1 MEQELSE
8 IGQQVAEMSDLD
20 LLERQVADFSETVEA
35 ILPVLPGWVMPL
47 AVLGLAFVI
56 GVLAYRL
63 VFGLLTRL
71 VAGRDLF
78 WRSLVS
84 RTRRPLRMGLVV
96 FFLAI
101 GVAVAPMGADWRD
114 LAQHALLIAF
124 IVLVAWV
131 IHTALNIW
139 TTVHLRKFSLDAE
152 DNTLARKH
160 VTQSRILVRLAGW
173 LILIVTVS
181 AMLMTFP
188 GVRQWG
194 VSLLAS
200 AGAAGIVVGFA
211 FQPVLKNLIAGIQLA
226 ITQPIRIDD
235 AVIVEGE
242 WGWIEE
248 ITGTYVVIKIW
259 DWRRLI
265 VPLSYFI
272 EQPFQN
278 WTRDGASLIGGVLL
292 YLDHCADIQRIR
304 DRMGEIC
311 RESELWDGNVCHLQ
325 VNDFRERVMEIRILA
340 SARNA
345 PRTYDLRCEIR
356 EKLITF
362 IQREMPE
369 ALPRT
374 RETVSVDA
382 AHRASSP
389 GIEVVGG

>member
-1 MEQELSE
+1 MEQELE
-8 IGQQVAEMSDLD
+8 QLEQQ
-20 LLERQVADFSETVEA
+20 VEA
-35 ILPVLPGWVMPL
+35 ISQDIESVIPLLPDWAMPVIWLAAAFFIGLMAFRGVFWV
-47 AVLGLAFVI
+47 
-56 GVLAYRL
+56 
-63 VFGLLTRL
+63 LTRS
-71 VAGRDLF
+71 VAKRDLF

-84 RTRRPLRMGLVV
+84 RTRRPLRMGLIVAALTV
-96 FFLAI
+96 
-101 GVAVAPMGADWRD
+101 GVAVAPLSVEATN
-114 LAQHALLIAF
+114 LAHHALLIAF
-124 IVLVAWV
+124 MVLMAWV
-131 IHTALNIW
+131 FHTALHIW

-173 LILIVTVS
+173 LIMIVAAS
-181 AMLMTFP
+181 AILMTFD

-226 ITQPIRIDD
+226 VTQPIRIDD

-242 WGWIEE
+242 WGWVEE

-265 VPLSYFI
+265 VPLGYFI

-278 WTRDGASLIGGVLL
+278 WTRDGSSLIGGVLL
-292 YLDHCADIQRIR
+292 YLDHCADIGLLREKTN
-304 DRMGEIC
+304 EIC
-311 RESELWDGNVCHLQ
+311 KGTPLWDGNVCHVQ
-325 VNDFRERVMEIRILA
+325 VNDFRERVMEVRILA

-356 EKLITF
+356 EQLITW

-374 RETVSVDA
+374 RETVSVDGPA
-382 AHRASSP
+382 REMHP
-389 GIEVVGG
+389 DVQVVGRRNGAG

>member
-1 MEQELSE
+1 MEDEL
-8 IGQQVAEMSDLD
+8 QQLGD
-20 LLERQVADFSETVEA
+20 QVEA
-35 ILPVLPGWVMPL
+35 ISQDIERVIPVLPDWTMPL
-47 AVLGLAFVI
+47 IVLGVAFLT
-56 GVLAYRL
+56 GVLIFRG
-63 VFGLLTRL
+63 VFALLTRA

-84 RTRRPLRMGLVV
+84 RTRRPLRMALVV
-96 FFLAI
+96 AALAV
-101 GVAVAPMGADWRD
+101 GVAVAPLGAGGKDM
-114 LAQHALLIAF
+114 AGHGLLIAF
-124 IVLVAWV
+124 MVLVGWV
-131 IHTALNIW
+131 VHTALHIW

-152 DNTLARKH
+152 DNMLARKH

-173 LILIVTVS
+173 LIVIVASS
-181 AMLMTFP
+181 AILMTFD

-226 ITQPIRIDD
+226 VTQPIRIDD

-242 WGWIEE
+242 WGWVEE

-278 WTRDGASLIGGVLL
+278 WTRDSSSLIGGVLL
-292 YLDHCADIQRIR
+292 YLDHCADISRLR
-304 DRMGEIC
+304 EKTNEVC
-311 RESELWDGNVCHLQ
+311 RASALWDGNVCHVQ
-325 VNDFRERVMEIRILA
+325 VNDFRERVMEVRILA

-356 EKLITF
+356 EALITW

-382 AHRASSP
+382 PERRFPAQF
-389 GIEVVGG
+389 GGANGRPS

>member
-1 MEQELSE
+1 MDEEISE
-8 IGQQVAEMSDLD
+8 IGQQVAEISDLD
-20 LLERQVADFSETVEA
+20 QLEQQVADFTDTVEA
-35 ILPVLPGWVMPL
+35 IIPVLPHWVMPTVVI
-47 AVLGLAFVI
+47 ALAFLV
-56 GVLAYRL
+56 GVSAYRL
-63 VFGLLTRL
+63 VFWALTKA
-71 VAGRDLF
+71 VAKRDLF

-96 FFLAI
+96 AFLAI
-101 GVAVAPMGADWRD
+101 GVAVAPMNEEWRN
-114 LAQHALLIAF
+114 LPQHALLIAF
-124 IVLVAWV
+124 MVLVAWV
-131 IHTALNIW
+131 IHTALYIW

-160 VTQSRILVRLAGW
+160 VTQSRILMRLAGW
-173 LILIVTVS
+173 LIIIVAVS
-181 AMLMTFP
+181 AILMTFP

-292 YLDHCADIQRIR
+292 YLDHCADIDRIR
-304 DRMGEIC
+304 AKMNEIC

-356 EKLITF
+356 EKLITW
-362 IQREMPE
+362 IQRDMPE

-374 RETVSVDA
+374 RETVSVDRPETDM
-382 AHRASSP
+382 HPSV
-389 GIEVVGG
+389 EVIGG